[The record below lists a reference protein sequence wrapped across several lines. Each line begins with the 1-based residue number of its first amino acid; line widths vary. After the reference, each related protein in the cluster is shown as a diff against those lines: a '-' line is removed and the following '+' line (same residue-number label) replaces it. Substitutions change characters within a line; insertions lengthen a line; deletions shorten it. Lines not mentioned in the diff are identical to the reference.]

1 MGVSRA
7 RWCTDRARLT
17 RIAIHGNL
25 CGIAP
30 QLLVHPALDL
40 TRERRTLTPARWIL
54 PLAEPLEP
62 AGAALVAG
70 TGRGEPSVS
79 VKRGGYGGSKSEPK
93 SHRANL
99 LSYFALAAS
108 RAEADL
114 VGLDGPI

>member
-1 MGVSRA
+1 MPAGVQGRCA
-7 RWCTDRARLT
+7 KGVVRARLT

-62 AGAALVAG
+62 AGAALVA
-70 TGRGEPSVS
+70 P
-79 VKRGGYGGSKSEPK
+79 
-93 SHRANL
+93 
-99 LSYFALAAS
+99 ALDGAS
-108 RAEADL
+108 R
-114 VGLDGPI
+114 PSP